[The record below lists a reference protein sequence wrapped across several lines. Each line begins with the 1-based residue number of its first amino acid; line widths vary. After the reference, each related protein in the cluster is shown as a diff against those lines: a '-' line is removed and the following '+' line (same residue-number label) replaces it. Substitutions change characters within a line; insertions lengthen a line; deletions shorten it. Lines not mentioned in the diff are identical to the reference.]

1 MEPTETLTTL
11 NSGRVGLLIG
21 VAASTVVAAS
31 FCIFLYL
38 VDDDSWRWRG
48 MKRGG
53 RFFGH
58 FERWGFL
65 GRLVPMTVAL
75 DF

>member
-1 MEPTETLTTL
+1 MTLITL
-11 NSGRVGLLIG
+11 NPGRVELSIA
-21 VAASTVVAAS
+21 VFASTGVSVS
-31 FCIFLYL
+31 FCLLRYL
-38 VDDDSWRWRG
+38 VDDGSLRWRG

-75 DF
+75 DL

>member
-1 MEPTETLTTL
+1 MTLITL
-11 NSGRVGLLIG
+11 NPGRVGLNIG
-21 VAASTVVAAS
+21 VAASTGVAVS
-31 FCIFLYL
+31 FCPFRYL
-38 VDDDSWRWRG
+38 VDDDSLRWRG

-65 GRLVPMTVAL
+65 GRLAPMTVAL
-75 DF
+75 DL